1 MRNLIAIPLL
11 GLAVI
16 VQSAIVGQLTLL
28 HGVADVLLV
37 MLAAWALQKRVSTAF
52 QWAFLAALM
61 SSLVS
66 RLPWFIYLPA
76 YGGTVA
82 LGLLLQRR
90 VWQVPML
97 AMFSV
102 TFLGT
107 VLLHGMSLAYL
118 ELQGATPSLTDSLGL
133 ITVPSLLLNLLIAI
147 PVFGMMRDVA
157 HWVFGAAEAP

>member
-1 MRNLIAIPLL
+1 MRNVIAVPLL

-16 VQSAIVGQLTLL
+16 VQSAIVGQITLL
-28 HGVADVLLV
+28 HGVADVVLV
-37 MLAAWALQKRVSTAF
+37 MLAAWALQKRVTTAF

-61 SSLVS
+61 ASLVS

-76 YGGTVA
+76 YIGTVA

-97 AMFSV
+97 AMFTV

-107 VLLHGMSLAYL
+107 VLLHGLSLVYL
-118 ELQGATPSLTDSLGL
+118 GLGGMTPTLTDALGL
-133 ITVPSLLLNLLIAI
+133 ITVPSVLLNLLIAI

-157 HWVFGAAEAP
+157 HWVFGASEAP

>member
-1 MRNLIAIPLL
+1 MRNAIAVPLL

-16 VQSAIVGQLTLL
+16 VQAAIVGQLTLL
-28 HGVADVLLV
+28 HGVADVVLV
-37 MLAAWALQKRVSTAF
+37 MLAAWALQKRVTTAF
-52 QWAFLAALM
+52 QWALLAALM
-61 SSLVS
+61 ASLVS

-76 YGGTVA
+76 YLGTVA

-107 VLLHGMSLAYL
+107 VLLHGMSLVYL
-118 ELQGATPSLTDSLGL
+118 GLRGPAPSLPDALGL
-133 ITVPSLLLNLLIAI
+133 ITVPSVLLNLLIAI

-157 HWVFGAAEAP
+157 HWVFGAPQAP

>member
-16 VQSAIVGQLTLL
+16 VQSAILGQLTLL
-28 HGVADVLLV
+28 HGVADVVLV

-61 SSLVS
+61 ASLVS

-76 YGGTVA
+76 YVGTVT

-118 ELQGATPSLTDSLGL
+118 ELVGTTPSITDALGL
-133 ITVPSLLLNLLIAI
+133 VTVPSVLLNLLIAI